1 MSFISCFQ
9 LEWYYIIKW
18 VVNVWRKNMKIAH
31 VESCKNVSSLKN
43 LQQWDDER
51 DKPLNCSMY
60 SLSSWES
67 CLSPLRNSLRRGN
80 HFMFCKLS
88 EKVEKTPS
96 IDGCC
101 TVIGWIWYLG
111 GRGRYRAPFSAKNK
125 TIKKT
130 KEKVERS
137 AKQPAGASTSLSAN
151 SQHQQE

>member
-1 MSFISCFQ
+1 M
-9 LEWYYIIKW
+9 
-18 VVNVWRKNMKIAH
+18 NRWRKKMKIAS
-31 VESCKNVSSLKN
+31 VESCKNVSALKN
-43 LQQWDDER
+43 LQQWDDEW

-96 IDGCC
+96 IDECS

-111 GRGRYRAPFSAKNK
+111 AGVGIEHLTVLKIE
-125 TIKKT
+125 TIKKLT
-130 KEKVERS
+130 KKKNEVRS
-137 AKQPAGASTSLSAN
+137 SLQGHPLHYLQTLSIN
-151 SQHQQE
+151 KNNPKLKKFDILQESFPSSV